1 MMLVIVVISVI
12 AFALLNVFAKNKVQ
26 TVISLLFGLVF
37 VLSLTAMMANLSAHF
52 GMENH
57 HNDYTAVSFKQ

>member
-12 AFALLNVFAKNKVQ
+12 AFALLNVLPKIK
-26 TVISLLFGLVF
+26 SKLLFHFSLVWF
-37 VLSLTAMMANLSAHF
+37 CLKLNSMMANLSAHF